1 MQGLLT
7 FWEAFGVSSSLELIH
22 VLNIMWN
29 AIFSK
34 MVPVYVERQLAREK
48 ESEQA
53 AEEVSLP
60 DPSAPDK
67 TQQIVPTERS
77 QIQMKQRQHWSC
89 QKFPLWFTDH
99 VVVPVFANIMAL
111 LYLNPWS
118 HPYLNGSLLFDCI
131 LELVPSFLVEL
142 CTILNP

>member
-1 MQGLLT
+1 
-7 FWEAFGVSSSLELIH
+7 
-22 VLNIMWN
+22 
-29 AIFSK
+29 

-77 QIQMKQRQHWSC
+77 QIQMKQRQHRSW
-89 QKFPLWFTDH
+89 FPLWFTDH

-111 LYLNPWS
+111 P
-118 HPYLNGSLLFDCI
+118 LLKPLISPISEWVTF
-131 LELVPSFLVEL
+131 V
-142 CTILNP
+142 